1 MKKKEKISKVKSPD
15 TDKKRKKTEEMLHHS
30 EERYR
35 TILENIQESY
45 FEVDL
50 AGNFTFFNDTLCRVI
65 GYSSEELMGMNG
77 RRYSDEEELKK
88 IIQAFNRVYTT
99 GEPHKGFNWQITRKD
114 GAKRYIEGS
123 ISLLKDSSGK
133 PKGFRGI
140 AHDIT
145 ERKKIEERL
154 HHEEQRFRAL
164 ADQSSDIIVL
174 VNQKGI
180 ITYEN
185 PAIERVLGFKVEERI
200 GAGLFDLVHPD
211 DLKFL
216 IDVAIAAVRATNA
229 SVLKSEIRLRHR
241 DGSWRTFE
249 VTASSL
255 VNDTVIEGGIINL
268 RDITERKLSEEALR
282 ESEERHREREERYR
296 NILDNMEEA
305 YYEVDLKGNF
315 TFFNNTAVTNLG
327 YTDNVMM
334 GMNFRQYVDEENAS
348 KVLGAYNKVFLTGES
363 IKGFDWELIGKERVK
378 IPVEGSI
385 SLMRDAKGNPIGFR
399 GIIRNITERK
409 RAEEEIRT
417 MAIID
422 TLTGLYN
429 RRGFISLVE
438 QQIKTAVRANKKLL
452 LFFIDL
458 DGLKLINDTWGHEE
472 GDHALKRA
480 AIILKKTFRDS
491 DILSR
496 LGGDEFA
503 ALVFDSPELPE
514 VILKRLQSRTDY
526 ENASAL
532 SYQISMSVG
541 VADYDPSVPCSIDE
555 LISRADQLM
564 YNQKKEKKRRGNI
577 LFDLPVSG

>member
-15 TDKKRKKTEEMLHHS
+15 TAKKRKKTEEMLHHS

-35 TILENIQESY
+35 TILENIQEGY

-77 RRYSDEEELKK
+77 RRYTDEEELKK
-88 IIQAFNRVYTT
+88 IIQAFNKVYTT
-99 GEPHKGFNWQITRKD
+99 GEPHKGFSWQITIKD

-174 VNQKGI
+174 VNRKGI

-216 IDVAIAAVRATNA
+216 IDVAITAVRAINA

-241 DGSWRTFE
+241 DGSWHTFE

-268 RDITERKLSEEALR
+268 RDITERKLSEEAL
-282 ESEERHREREERYR
+282 REREERYR

-503 ALVFDSPELPE
+503 ALVFDNLELPE